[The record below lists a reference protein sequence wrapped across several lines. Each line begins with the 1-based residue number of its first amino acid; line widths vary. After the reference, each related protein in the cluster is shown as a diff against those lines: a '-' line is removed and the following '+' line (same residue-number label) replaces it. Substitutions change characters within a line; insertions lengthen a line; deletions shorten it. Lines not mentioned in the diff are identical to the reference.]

1 MNIEIAASLTLTAIT
16 LGAGMWLRR
25 RRRAAVPVPVAVP
38 ESREPENVSEMIS
51 RMRASLI
58 DLREQLEVDPFRA
71 SGQSGRTKV
80 LLLHRCGMP
89 LSEIAEHLNLPR
101 FEVDLIVQVA
111 SHEAPPAAVNV
122 VRS

>member
-1 MNIEIAASLTLTAIT
+1 MTVNIEIAASLTLTAIT

-25 RRRAAVPVPVAVP
+25 RRRTAVPVPVPVT
-38 ESREPENVSEMIS
+38 REPENVTEMIS

-58 DLREQLEVDPFRA
+58 DLRQQLEVDPFKT
-71 SGQSGRTKV
+71 SSQSGRTKV

-111 SHEAPPAAVNV
+111 SHDQPPASVNV